1 MPTTV
6 SRSGSDCVLNSK
18 KAYYAANVTKFNAFI
33 LPRTIDGLPSS
44 NKKMD
49 LVAEIVADKAAGT
62 RRLVSEYGN
71 RLYETAI
78 RLCGN
83 EADAQDYAFRTLER
97 AVDRIRLFS
106 GRSSFFTWLYE
117 ILVNLIRTDAR
128 RKAANALV
136 FPEELPP
143 CEDPRPNV
151 GEQLSAQDEAAIV
164 RAAVRELPPHLR
176 AATVFRYYEDLTIPE
191 IARILSVRE
200 GTVKSR
206 LHEAKCRIRERIAR
220 TIRPDAPSNG
230 KEIEQ

>member
-1 MPTTV
+1 MEIWNEIAENAD
-6 SRSGSDCVLNSK
+6 SGAK
-18 KAYYAANVTKFNAFI
+18 
-33 LPRTIDGLPSS
+33 R
-44 NKKMD
+44 
-49 LVAEIVADKAAGT
+49 LVA
-62 RRLVSEYGN
+62 EYGN

-136 FPEELPP
+136 FPGEYPP

-151 GEQLSAQDEAAIV
+151 GEQLSAQDEAEIV

-191 IARILSVRE
+191 IALILTVPE

-220 TIRPDAPSNG
+220 TVRPDASSKD
-230 KEIEQ
+230 KEIKQ

>member
-1 MPTTV
+1 M
-6 SRSGSDCVLNSK
+6 
-18 KAYYAANVTKFNAFI
+18 
-33 LPRTIDGLPSS
+33 
-44 NKKMD
+44 
-49 LVAEIVADKAAGT
+49 
-62 RRLVSEYGN
+62 SEYGN

-97 AVDRIRLFS
+97 AVDRICLFS

-143 CEDPRPNV
+143 CEDPRPNA

-164 RAAVRELPPHLR
+164 RAAVRELPPHL
-176 AATVFRYYEDLTIPE
+176 
-191 IARILSVRE
+191 
-200 GTVKSR
+200 KSR
-206 LHEAKCRIRERIAR
+206 AYS
-220 TIRPDAPSNG
+220 PSG
-230 KEIEQ
+230 KGR

>member
-1 MPTTV
+1 
-6 SRSGSDCVLNSK
+6 
-18 KAYYAANVTKFNAFI
+18 
-33 LPRTIDGLPSS
+33 
-44 NKKMD
+44 MD

-151 GEQLSAQDEAAIV
+151 GEHSATTKTSPSQ
-164 RAAVRELPPHLR
+164 
-176 AATVFRYYEDLTIPE
+176 
-191 IARILSVRE
+191 
-200 GTVKSR
+200 KSR
-206 LHEAKCRIRERIAR
+206 AYS
-220 TIRPDAPSNG
+220 PSG
-230 KEIEQ
+230 KGR

>member
-1 MPTTV
+1 M
-6 SRSGSDCVLNSK
+6 
-18 KAYYAANVTKFNAFI
+18 
-33 LPRTIDGLPSS
+33 
-44 NKKMD
+44 MD
-49 LVAEIVADKAAGT
+49 LVQEIVADKAAGT
-62 RRLVSEYGN
+62 RRLMAEYGN

-206 LHEAKCRIRERIAR
+206 LHEANAASARESRERFGLTPRLTERRLNSELPGDQKAFR
-220 TIRPDAPSNG
+220 GCAGQTPVRRRQA
-230 KEIEQ
+230 QA

>member
-1 MPTTV
+1 
-6 SRSGSDCVLNSK
+6 
-18 KAYYAANVTKFNAFI
+18 
-33 LPRTIDGLPSS
+33 
-44 NKKMD
+44 MD
-49 LVAEIVADKAAGT
+49 LVAEIVADKAKGT

-164 RAAVRELPPHLR
+164 RRPGRGGDRPRGRPRTAAAPARRNRLPLLRRPHH
-176 AATVFRYYEDLTIPE
+176 
-191 IARILSVRE
+191 S
-200 GTVKSR
+200 
-206 LHEAKCRIRERIAR
+206 
-220 TIRPDAPSNG
+220 
-230 KEIEQ
+230 